1 MCQEWL
7 ASREQ
12 SILVQRFNQRQCAIE
27 IERSRRQFSRVS
39 DMHGRKDKRP
49 LRHNSMM
56 RTLLSR
62 WTRSSSVAIPD
73 PIWSS
78 TLASLPFVARLTAD
92 ERERLRTLAAQLL
105 TEKQMSAA
113 ADLELTSAMQVNI
126 AVQACLPVLNLG
138 LDWYR
143 GWKSIVVYPSEF
155 LVPRSI
161 TDDDGVVHE
170 YVEPIAGE
178 AWDGGPLVLSWEDAQ
193 QSATGAGAA
202 YSVVIHEFVHKIDLL
217 DGDADGV
224 PPFVAA
230 HKSLSL
236 DGWRSVLH
244 QSFDRFAAELELI
257 DAEIPDDLDPESDEL
272 DRYYAHLPIDPYGAH
287 DEAEFFAVSSEA
299 FFVEPRRLHDAF
311 PDWYALLSQFFL
323 QDPLAAVR

>member
-1 MCQEWL
+1 
-7 ASREQ
+7 
-12 SILVQRFNQRQCAIE
+12 
-27 IERSRRQFSRVS
+27 
-39 DMHGRKDKRP
+39 
-49 LRHNSMM
+49 MM
-56 RTLLSR
+56 RTLLNR

-78 TLASLPFVARLTAD
+78 TLASLPFVARLTAH
-92 ERERLRTLAAQLL
+92 ECERLRTLTAQLL
-105 TEKQMSAA
+105 NDKQMSAA

-178 AWDGGPLVLSWEDAQ
+178 AWDGGPLLLSWEDAQ

-224 PPFVAA
+224 PPFMAA

-299 FFVEPRRLHDAF
+299 FFVEPRRLRDAF

>member
-1 MCQEWL
+1 
-7 ASREQ
+7 
-12 SILVQRFNQRQCAIE
+12 
-27 IERSRRQFSRVS
+27 
-39 DMHGRKDKRP
+39 
-49 LRHNSMM
+49 M

-62 WTRSSSVAIPD
+62 WTRSPSVAIPD
-73 PIWSS
+73 SLWTSS
-78 TLASLPFVARLTAD
+78 VQSLPFLARLTSE
-92 ERERLRTLAAQLL
+92 ERCRLRTLAGQLL
-105 TEKQMSAA
+105 ASKQMSAA

-126 AVQACLPVLNLG
+126 AAQACLPVLNLG

-193 QSATGAGAA
+193 QTGGTAGAA

-217 DGDADGV
+217 DGEADGV
-224 PPFVAA
+224 PPLAA
-230 HKSLSL
+230 TYKNLQVDH
-236 DGWRSVLH
+236 WRSVLS
-244 QSFDRFAAELELI
+244 QSYDRFAAELELI
-257 DAEIPDDLDPESDEL
+257 DAALPDDLDPESDEA
-272 DRYYAHLPIDPYGAH
+272 DRYYQHLPLDPYAAQ

-299 FFVEPRRLHDAF
+299 FFVAPQRLRAAF
-311 PDWYALLSQFFL
+311 PDWYALLAQFFQ
-323 QDPLAAVR
+323 QDPLAAER

>member
-1 MCQEWL
+1 
-7 ASREQ
+7 
-12 SILVQRFNQRQCAIE
+12 
-27 IERSRRQFSRVS
+27 
-39 DMHGRKDKRP
+39 
-49 LRHNSMM
+49 M
-56 RTLLSR
+56 RTLLGR
-62 WTRSSSVAIPD
+62 WTRLSAVTIPD
-73 PIWSS
+73 QLWTA
-78 TLASLPFVARLTAD
+78 TLASLPFLVRLTAD

-105 TEKQMSAA
+105 ADKQMSAA
-113 ADLELTSAMQVNI
+113 ADLELTAEMQVNI

-161 TDDDGVVHE
+161 TDDDGVVHQ

-193 QSATGAGAA
+193 QSTTGAGAA
-202 YSVVIHEFVHKIDLL
+202 YSVVIHEFVHKIDML

-224 PPFVAA
+224 PPFLAT
-230 HKSLSL
+230 HKLSPHR
-236 DGWRSVLH
+236 WRSVLH

-257 DAEIPDDLDPESDEL
+257 DAELPDDLDPESDEL

-299 FFVEPRRLHDAF
+299 FFVNPRQLRDTF
-311 PDWYALLSQFFL
+311 PEWYALLVQFFL
-323 QDPLAAVR
+323 QDPLATAG

>member
-1 MCQEWL
+1 
-7 ASREQ
+7 
-12 SILVQRFNQRQCAIE
+12 
-27 IERSRRQFSRVS
+27 
-39 DMHGRKDKRP
+39 
-49 LRHNSMM
+49 MM

-78 TLASLPFVARLTAD
+78 TLASLPFVARLTAH

-105 TEKQMSAA
+105 NDKQMSAA

-224 PPFVAA
+224 PSFLAV

-287 DEAEFFAVSSEA
+287 DEAEFFAVSSET
-299 FFVEPRRLHDAF
+299 FFVEPRRLQDAF

>member
-1 MCQEWL
+1 
-7 ASREQ
+7 
-12 SILVQRFNQRQCAIE
+12 
-27 IERSRRQFSRVS
+27 
-39 DMHGRKDKRP
+39 
-49 LRHNSMM
+49 MM

-62 WTRSSSVAIPD
+62 WTRSPSVAIPD
-73 PIWSS
+73 PLWIS
-78 TLASLPFVARLTAD
+78 TLDSLPFLARLTSD
-92 ERERLRTLAAQLL
+92 ECSRLRVLAAQLL
-105 TEKQMSAA
+105 ADKQMSAA
-113 ADLELTSAMQVNI
+113 ANLELTSSMQVSI

-138 LDWYR
+138 LDLYR

-193 QSATGAGAA
+193 QNATGAGAA

-217 DGDADGV
+217 DGEADGV

-236 DGWRSVLH
+236 ERWRSVLH

-257 DAEIPDDLDPESDEL
+257 DAELADDLDPESDEV
-272 DRYYAHLPIDPYGAH
+272 DRHYAHLPIDPYGGH

-299 FFVEPRRLHDAF
+299 FFVAPGRLHTAF
-311 PDWYALLSQFFL
+311 PEWYELLAQFFL
-323 QDPLAAVR
+323 QDPLAAER

>member
-1 MCQEWL
+1 M
-7 ASREQ
+7 
-12 SILVQRFNQRQCAIE
+12 
-27 IERSRRQFSRVS
+27 
-39 DMHGRKDKRP
+39 
-49 LRHNSMM
+49 
-56 RTLLSR
+56 
-62 WTRSSSVAIPD
+62 
-73 PIWSS
+73 
-78 TLASLPFVARLTAD
+78 
-92 ERERLRTLAAQLL
+92 
-105 TEKQMSAA
+105 
-113 ADLELTSAMQVNI
+113 
-126 AVQACLPVLNLG
+126 
-138 LDWYR
+138 
-143 GWKSIVVYPSEF
+143 
-155 LVPRSI
+155 
-161 TDDDGVVHE
+161 
-170 YVEPIAGE
+170 
-178 AWDGGPLVLSWEDAQ
+178 Q

-257 DAEIPDDLDPESDEL
+257 DAELPDDLDPESDEL

-299 FFVEPRRLHDAF
+299 FFVEPRRLQDSF

-323 QDPLAAVR
+323 QDPLATVR

>member
-1 MCQEWL
+1 
-7 ASREQ
+7 
-12 SILVQRFNQRQCAIE
+12 
-27 IERSRRQFSRVS
+27 
-39 DMHGRKDKRP
+39 
-49 LRHNSMM
+49 M
-56 RTLLSR
+56 RTLLNR
-62 WTRSSSVAIPD
+62 WMQSPSVAIPD
-73 PIWSS
+73 SLWAS
-78 TLASLPFVARLTAD
+78 TLTSLPFVARFTTN
-92 ERERLRTLAAQLL
+92 ERQQLRVLAAQLL
-105 TEKQMSAA
+105 ADKQMSAA
-113 ADLELTSAMQVNI
+113 AGLELTSAMQVSI

-155 LVPRSI
+155 LVPRSV

-217 DGDADGV
+217 DGEADGV
-224 PPFVAA
+224 PPFLAA

-244 QSFDRFAAELELI
+244 HSFDRFAAELELI
-257 DAEIPDDLDPESDEL
+257 DSELPDDLDPESDEL
-272 DRYYAHLPIDPYGAH
+272 DRHYAHLPIDPYGAH

-299 FFVEPRRLHDAF
+299 FFVKPRRLHDAF
-311 PDWYALLSQFFL
+311 PEWYALLSQFFL

>member
-1 MCQEWL
+1 
-7 ASREQ
+7 
-12 SILVQRFNQRQCAIE
+12 
-27 IERSRRQFSRVS
+27 
-39 DMHGRKDKRP
+39 
-49 LRHNSMM
+49 M

-62 WTRSSSVAIPD
+62 WTTSPSVAIPD
-73 PIWSS
+73 PLWNS
-78 TLASLPFVARLTAD
+78 TLDSLPFLARLTTD
-92 ERERLRTLAAQLL
+92 ECRRLRVLAAQLL
-105 TEKQMSAA
+105 ADKQMSAA
-113 ADLELTSAMQVNI
+113 AGFELTSAMQVSI
-126 AVQACLPVLNLG
+126 AMQACLPVLNLG

-178 AWDGGPLVLSWEDAQ
+178 AWEGGPLVLSWEDAQ

-224 PPFVAA
+224 PPFGGA
-230 HKSLSL
+230 HKPLSP
-236 DGWRSVLH
+236 DHWRSVLH

-257 DAEIPDDLDPESDEL
+257 DAALPDDLDPESDAWN
-272 DRYYAHLPIDPYGAH
+272 RHYAHLPIDPYGAH

-299 FFVEPRRLHDAF
+299 FFVEPGRLRDAF
-311 PDWYALLSQFFL
+311 PEWYALLAKFFL
-323 QDPLAAVR
+323 QDPLAAAR